1 MHFRQGHFRQGHFR
15 CGHFRWGLLGAV
27 VLAVLG
33 RPAVAETRVDLA
45 LILAVDVSL
54 SMDEDEE
61 KLQRHGYA
69 RALADPRVIDA
80 IRSGP
85 NHQIAIA
92 YLEWS
97 SPTDHRIIVGWHL
110 VSDDAS
116 AKAFSDELLRAPIK
130 SGTTTSISSGID
142 FAVGMFEGQ
151 PFTPA
156 RRVIDVSGDGY
167 SDYGRPVQEARND
180 AVTAHITINGLPVMN
195 ERPAWREKAPAD
207 LDQYYAKNVIGGP
220 GSFFLVVKDLHD
232 FDDAVL
238 RKLILE
244 IADRRE
250 KPAAPG

>member
-1 MHFRQGHFRQGHFR
+1 M
-15 CGHFRWGLLGAV
+15 HFRWGLLGAV
-27 VLAVLG
+27 VLSALA
-33 RPAVAETRVDLA
+33 RPAIAETRVDLA
-45 LILAVDVSL
+45 LVLAVDVSL

-61 KLQRHGYA
+61 KLQRRGYA

-92 YLEWS
+92 YMEWS
-97 SPTDHRIIVGWHL
+97 SPTDQRITVGWHL
-110 VSDDAS
+110 ISDDAS

-130 SGTTTSISSGID
+130 SGTTTSIGNGID
-142 FAVGMFEGQ
+142 FAVRMFQGQ
-151 PFTPA
+151 YFTPA

-167 SDYGRPVQEARND
+167 SDYGRSIRAARD
-180 AVTAHITINGLPVMN
+180 AAVAGGVTINGLPVMN
-195 ERPAWREKAPAD
+195 DRPAWREKAPAD
-207 LDQYYAKNVIGGP
+207 LDQYYAQNVIGGP

-244 IADRRE
+244 IADGRE
-250 KPAAPG
+250 GAVPG